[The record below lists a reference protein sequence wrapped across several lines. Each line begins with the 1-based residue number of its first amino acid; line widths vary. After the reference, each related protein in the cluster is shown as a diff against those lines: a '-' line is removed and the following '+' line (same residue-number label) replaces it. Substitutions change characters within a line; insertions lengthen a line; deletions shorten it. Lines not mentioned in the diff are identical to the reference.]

1 MKELLPIG
9 TVVTL
14 KDGVKSLMIIGVM
27 QSDENDTIHDYIAVL
42 YPEGFLNAE
51 TFFLFN
57 NEDVVEVKF
66 KGYANEEHEQH
77 MQLLNEYISEV

>member
-1 MKELLPIG
+1 MKDLLPIG

-14 KDGVKSLMIIGVM
+14 KDGVKSLMIIGIM
-27 QSDENDTIHDYIAVL
+27 QSDENEKLYDYIAVL

-57 NEDVVEVKF
+57 NEDIVDVKF
-66 KGYANEEHEQH
+66 KGYMNEEYEQH
-77 MQLLNEYISEV
+77 IKLLNDYINEN

>member
-9 TVVTL
+9 TVITL
-14 KDGVKSLMIIGVM
+14 KEGIKPLMIIGIM
-27 QSDENDTIHDYIAVL
+27 QTDENDVLHDYIAVL

-57 NEDVVEVKF
+57 KDDISNVEF
-66 KGYANEEHEQH
+66 NGYINSDYEKH
-77 MQLLNEYISEV
+77 MKLLEEYIQEN